1 MLRDSQHWDGPRHQL
16 HTWPFPTRCTAS
28 PLPHVQH
35 SAPGSDP
42 HPVLCV
48 RANLEKLNEPRRAQK
63 PHRAEFATR
72 FPTSARIQAA
82 FPELRGSIWTKVVYF
97 AWGQAAPG
105 EHHQD
110 SITRRA
116 SPGEHHQD
124 SSISVPSDPKFRAG
138 SWPRP
143 PGKGPEGLQREG
155 KRRLGG
161 TLARNRGL
169 KINEGSVLS
178 SELTETER
186 THADLC

>member
-1 MLRDSQHWDGPRHQL
+1 MSHEEHRN
-16 HTWPFPTRCTAS
+16 PTGQNS
-28 PLPHVQH
+28 PLVSPLLLASKQH
-35 SAPGSDP
+35 FQSCGAPFGQRSCIL
-42 HPVLCV
+42 HG
-48 RANLEKLNEPRRAQK
+48 
-63 PHRAEFATR
+63 
-72 FPTSARIQAA
+72 ARQ
-82 FPELRGSIWTKVVYF
+82 
-97 AWGQAAPG
+97 
-105 EHHQD
+105 HQE
-110 SITRRA
+110 SITRTA

-138 SWPRP
+138 SWPQP